1 MPRTAKHLRRC
12 AQEYDGLMDL
22 HPLFVHFPVALL
34 TVYAVLETFR
44 RWTPAEGWRTTRAVL
59 VIVGTAFSFISLST
73 GEAAEHA
80 FGKPE
85 LHDVLEMHSLLAN
98 VSTWI
103 FAVLAASYVLT
114 NPRVRST
121 VTRAP
126 AFARRPLEALARV
139 AGSILRTPVSIAAAI
154 VGFACLSLVGA
165 LGGIL
170 AYGPDFDPITSA
182 VYRLLF

>member
-1 MPRTAKHLRRC
+1 
-12 AQEYDGLMDL
+12 MDL

-34 TVYAVLETFR
+34 TVYAVLEIIR
-44 RWTPAEGWRTTRAVL
+44 HWTPGEGWRTARALL
-59 VIVGTAFSFISLST
+59 VIVGTAFSFASLAT

-85 LHDVLEMHSLLAN
+85 LIDVLETHSIVAN
-98 VSTWI
+98 VTTWI
-103 FAVLAASYVLT
+103 FAILAASYLLT
-114 NPRVRST
+114 SLWVRSSI
-121 VTRAP
+121 
-126 AFARRPLEALARV
+126 ARGPSFLARPFGILSRI
-139 AGSILRTPVSIAAAI
+139 ASTILRTPISIIAAI
-154 VGFACLSLVGA
+154 LGFLAMGLVGA